1 MLRGIDHFIIASADP
16 DRAATELERSVG
28 LRSSAGGRHAAHG
41 TFNRLVWLSDTYI
54 ELMGV
59 FDRRLAAGS
68 WFGRQALAVLERSEV
83 GYMGLVLAS
92 DDLVADQHRLA
103 EIGSPLGVPEAGE
116 RLRPDGR
123 TVRWWLAHAPAADPE
138 LGLLFLIEHD
148 VTGAEWTPEDRQL
161 RSTEIHPLGG
171 PGRLLRV
178 ELPVHDMKSV
188 TMRLHRDLGLA
199 FRPSLAGA
207 GAREASVGSQAFRL
221 VRGGTGVLPTVV
233 LRGGSTRR
241 DVVALGCRWLIEP
254 QRLKDQPV
262 AGGAARPLNARRGRP
277 PRER

>member
-1 MLRGIDHFIIASADP
+1 MLRGIDHFIIACADP
-16 DRAATELERSVG
+16 DWAATELERSVG
-28 LRSSAGGRHAAHG
+28 LRSSAGGRHESHG

-92 DDLVADQHRLA
+92 DDLIADQHRLA

-148 VTGAEWTPEDRQL
+148 VTSAEWTPAEREERARL
-161 RSTEIHPLGG
+161 EHPLGG
-171 PGRLLRV
+171 PVRLERID
-178 ELPVHDMKSV
+178 LPVSDIRTAS
-188 TMRLHRDLGLA
+188 MRLHREVGVA
-199 FRPSLAGA
+199 FRPSLAGG
-207 GAREASVGSQAFRL
+207 GARDGSVGAQTLRL
-221 VRGGTGVLPTVV
+221 LRGPDALPGVA
-233 LRGGSTRR
+233 LRGGREPREKT
-241 DVVALGCRWLIEP
+241 VLGCRWLIEP
-254 QRLKDQPV
+254 QPV
-262 AGGAARPLNARRGRP
+262 KG
-277 PRER
+277 